1 MPFTTQFAL
10 SLELAKILPV
20 RAAIT
25 YSAESLV
32 KLVRAL
38 KRSGS
43 DFLVEEDL
51 ATVFGRGKIEA
62 SLETNFRDVV
72 KMHRSLPYTPI
83 VRLCWMLGLELP

>member
-1 MPFTTQFAL
+1 MRILDIFQILRGIRDQATGLSIRTAQIVPFTTQFAV

-20 RAAIT
+20 RAAIS

-32 KLVRAL
+32 KLIRVL

-51 ATVFGRGKIEA
+51 AAIFGRGKIEA
-62 SLETNFRDVV
+62 S
-72 KMHRSLPYTPI
+72 
-83 VRLCWMLGLELP
+83 